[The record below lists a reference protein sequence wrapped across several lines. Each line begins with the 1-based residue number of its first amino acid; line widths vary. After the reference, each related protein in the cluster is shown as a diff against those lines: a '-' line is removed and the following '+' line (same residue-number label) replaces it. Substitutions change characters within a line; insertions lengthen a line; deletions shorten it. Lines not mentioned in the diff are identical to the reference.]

1 MRTKTSR
8 HLSQK
13 IENLVQVD
21 GQLLTLGEV
30 VREINE
36 LNGRPVGDVHD
47 VALASMVAVLKGLRR
62 KTHGA

>member
-30 VREINE
+30 VREIND
-36 LNGRPVGDVHD
+36 LNVRPVGDVHE
-47 VALASMVAVLKGLRR
+47 VALASMIFVLKELRR
-62 KTHGA
+62 RDAE